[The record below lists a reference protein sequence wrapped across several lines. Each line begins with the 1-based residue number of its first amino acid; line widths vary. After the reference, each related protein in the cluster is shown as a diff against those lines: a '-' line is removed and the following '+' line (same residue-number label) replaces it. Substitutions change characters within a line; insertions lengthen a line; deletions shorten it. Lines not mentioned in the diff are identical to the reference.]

1 MSICFTVNGVFAGLT
16 VGACQSLFLL
26 SVRDGGSAKA
36 QQVISQFI
44 PTDGALDSCEWSFHI
59 ISYSIITNIIL
70 LFLLDILW
78 GIGKHL
84 WYDIIISC
92 IL

>member
-1 MSICFTVNGVFAGLT
+1 M
-16 VGACQSLFLL
+16 GACQSLFLL
-26 SVRDGGSAKA
+26 SVRDCGSAKA
-36 QQVISQFI
+36 QRVVSQFI
-44 PTDGALDSCEWSFHI
+44 PIDGALDSCEWSLHV

-78 GIGKHL
+78 EIGKHL
-84 WYDIIISC
+84 WYDIIIPC